1 MWLLLVPLTILA
13 YESEEVE
20 LGLIR
25 GQEFDD
31 GEDGFVMSKPLLEV
45 ILEEEMDKG
54 LGLEVGLKGEGGE
67 GVEGVE
73 GVLEARPRW
82 VLA

>member
-1 MWLLLVPLTILA
+1 M
-13 YESEEVE
+13 E
-20 LGLIR
+20 LGLRI

-31 GEDGFVMSKPLLEV
+31 GGDGFVTSKPLLKV

-54 LGLEVGLKGEGGE
+54 LGLEVE
-67 GVEGVE
+67 GVV
-73 GVLEARPRW
+73 GVLEVRPKW